1 MQNNETFELS
11 FNHKR
16 DKTGRQF
23 SSWGEQV
30 IKGGGPGFESDLRP
44 FATSALCP
52 LSTTVFSN
60 KGNFLWGVFL
70 CGEKIKQ
77 TKPVMTST
85 SQKRVT
91 YKILIKMLLLAHEHP
106 KGRDAIQSSALCDL

>member
-16 DKTGRQF
+16 DKTSLAHGVSRW
-23 SSWGEQV
+23 SKEVVLGLSLTWG
-30 IKGGGPGFESDLRP
+30 PLLRLL
-44 FATSALCP
+44 SVHYLQLCF
-52 LSTTVFSN
+52 LT
-60 KGNFLWGVFL
+60 KAIFLWGVFL

-106 KGRDAIQSSALCDL
+106 KGRDAIQSSALCNL

>member
-60 KGNFLWGVFL
+60 KGNFFVGGLFVWR
-70 CGEKIKQ
+70 KNKTNQ
-77 TKPVMTST
+77 TSHDFNLPKTGYI
-85 SQKRVT
+85 QD
-91 YKILIKMLLLAHEHP
+91 INKMLLLAHEHP